1 MNFPHVSKTDSICNL
16 KFINHFKLMM
26 KNQISDKQ
34 IEANRMNALKSTGPR
49 SIEGKEKSAQNA
61 LKFGF
66 TAKKF
71 IIPDEERK
79 DFDEYHQKMIDVLKP
94 NTILTEEM
102 VLNISMAFWKSRR
115 YANLES
121 VVVKISQLNEL
132 EKYSQPFSNNFEREI
147 AENQKIKNEP
157 ICMDVDLIPPAFS
170 FDIKSLGK
178 LSSMQNQECNRALRL
193 LKQYINVRSLEEN
206 DVVKDK
212 ESNYPLEKKN

>member
-1 MNFPHVSKTDSICNL
+1 ML
-16 KFINHFKLMM
+16 
-26 KNQISDKQ
+26 KNQTSDKQ
-34 IEANRMNALKSTGPR
+34 IEANRMNALKSTGPK

-94 NTILTEEM
+94 DTILTEEL

-121 VVVKISQLNEL
+121 LVVKIGQLREIDRL
-132 EKYSQPFSNNFEREI
+132 SGPFSGSGSKER
-147 AENQKIKNEP
+147 AEKLKIKNEP
-157 ICMDVDLIPPAFS
+157 ICEDIDMMPPPNS
-170 FDIKSLGK
+170 YTIKSLGK

-206 DVVKDK
+206 DVLKDK

>member
-1 MNFPHVSKTDSICNL
+1 MI
-16 KFINHFKLMM
+16 
-26 KNQISDKQ
+26 KNEISEKQ
-34 IEANRMNALKSTGPR
+34 IEANRMNALKSTGPKTLK
-49 SIEGKEKSAQNA
+49 GKYKSAQNA
-61 LKFGF
+61 LKYGL

-121 VVVKISQLNEL
+121 VVVKIGQLNEL

-147 AENQKIKNEP
+147 AENQKIINEP

-193 LKQYINVRSLEEN
+193 LKQYIKVRSLEEN
-206 DVVKDK
+206 DVLKDK

>member
-1 MNFPHVSKTDSICNL
+1 MI
-16 KFINHFKLMM
+16 
-26 KNQISDKQ
+26 KNQISEKQ
-34 IEANRMNALKSTGPR
+34 IEANRMNALKSTGPKTLK
-49 SIEGKEKSAQNA
+49 GKEKAAQNA

-71 IIPDEERK
+71 IIPDEEKK

-94 NTILTEEM
+94 NTILTEEL

-121 VVVKISQLNEL
+121 IVVKIGQLNEL
-132 EKYSQPFSNNFEREI
+132 EKYSQPFSNDYKREI

-157 ICMDVDLIPPAFS
+157 ICKDVGLIPPPFS

-193 LKQYINVRSLEEN
+193 LKQYVNVRSLEDNE
-206 DVVKDK
+206 VLKDK
-212 ESNYPLEKKN
+212 ESTYPLVKKN

>member
-1 MNFPHVSKTDSICNL
+1 MI
-16 KFINHFKLMM
+16 
-26 KNQISDKQ
+26 KNQISEKQ

-66 TAKKF
+66 TDKKF

-121 VVVKISQLNEL
+121 LVVKIGQL
-132 EKYSQPFSNNFEREI
+132 REI
-147 AENQKIKNEP
+147 DRLSGPFAKEDSKERAEKLKIKNEP
-157 ICMDVDLIPPAFS
+157 ICEDIDMMPPPYS
-170 FDIKSLGK
+170 YDIKSLGK

-193 LKQYINVRSLEEN
+193 LKQYINVRSLEDN
-206 DVVKDK
+206 DVLKDK